1 MRQLSFKEKRE
12 LIRICSDLS
21 NPEEGDTE
29 PCIVE
34 DDTEEEED
42 ESVFMSQRVVWEDD
56 EQPLESDNEYK

>member
-1 MRQLSFKEKRE
+1 MRQLSFKEKQE

-21 NPEEGDTE
+21 NPEGDNE

-34 DDTEEEED
+34 EDTEEEE
-42 ESVFMSQRVVWEDD
+42 ESVLMSQRVVWEED